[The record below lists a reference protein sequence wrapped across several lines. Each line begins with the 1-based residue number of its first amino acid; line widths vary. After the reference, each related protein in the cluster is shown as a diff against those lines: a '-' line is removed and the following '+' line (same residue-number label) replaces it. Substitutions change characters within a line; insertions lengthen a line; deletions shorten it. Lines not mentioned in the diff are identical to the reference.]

1 LRSSKPFGDLLAG
14 LVARIEIMVAGTD
27 QEPGSRAQPAE
38 IFPDHDALRSTV
50 NERTDVEMIS
60 GHHDHVE
67 IAGNLEDPVEQRKR
81 MMEVGYQEE
90 AHGTV

>member
-1 LRSSKPFGDLLAG
+1 
-14 LVARIEIMVAGTD
+14 
-27 QEPGSRAQPAE
+27 
-38 IFPDHDALRSTV
+38 
-50 NERTDVEMIS
+50 MIS

-90 AHGTV
+90 AYGTV